1 MKTVKRA
8 LQRLHFVRLLKKAGL
23 SRQPL
28 TMTDRGLMESIL
40 TSGITVCYGNTT
52 LAERKSLQR
61 VMKTA
66 ERIIGYDFPSM
77 GTIYTQRCR
86 RRAQSTGCPGTIKQ
100 EIHLLSILL
109 GLLYCFKL
117 DAYSFRSLTIY
128 IYIYTL
134 KAREIFRNCQ
144 SREEINKIAHQ
155 IIIKRTFLRILM
167 IIIHQM
173 RLY

>member
-52 LAERKSLQR
+52 LAERKSL
-61 VMKTA
+61 
-66 ERIIGYDFPSM
+66 IIGYDFPSM
-77 GTIYTQRCR
+77 GTIYTQRWR

-100 EIHLLSILL
+100 DIHLLSILL

-117 DAYSFRSLTIY
+117 DAYSFRSLT